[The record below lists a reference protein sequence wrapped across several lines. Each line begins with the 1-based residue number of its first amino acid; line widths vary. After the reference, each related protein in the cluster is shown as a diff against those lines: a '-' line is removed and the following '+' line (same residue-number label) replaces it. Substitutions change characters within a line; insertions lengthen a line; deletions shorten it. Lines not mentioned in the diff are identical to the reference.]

1 MELGAA
7 YAMATQLLRQHGLG
21 DWHVVFD
28 RAKTRAGVCRSDAR
42 QIGLSAALTRLHAEP
57 EVRDTVLHEIA
68 HALVG
73 PRHGHDTVWQAA
85 ALRIGCSAQRCLP
98 PDAPRV
104 AAPWVGTCPAGHT
117 TGRHRRPERVAIC
130 RRCVGPARKRVFE
143 WRHLGRSV
151 PMHPQYDAELA
162 ALQGVMPL
170 PEPPPVA
177 VGARV
182 RVVASGRFCGA
193 VGPVVK
199 RGRTRF
205 HVRVGEGVVTVP
217 LAYVAPA

>member
-7 YAMATQLLRQHGLG
+7 HAMATQLLRQHGLG

-28 RAKTRAGVCRSDAR
+28 RAKTRAGVCRSAAR

-68 HALVG
+68 HAMVG
-73 PRHGHDTVWQAA
+73 PRHGHDPVWRAA

-98 PDAPRV
+98 SDAPRV
-104 AAPWVGTCPAGHT
+104 AAPWVGTCPEGHT
-117 TGRHRRPERVAIC
+117 TARHRRPERVAIC
-130 RRCVGPARKRVFE
+130 RRCAGPLQTRVFE

-151 PMHPQYDAELA
+151 PMHPQYAAELA
-162 ALQGVMPL
+162 AVRGVPL
-170 PEPPPVA
+170 PAPAPVA

-182 RVVASGRFCGA
+182 RVMAPGRFCGA
-193 VGPVVK
+193 VGSVVK

-205 HVRVGEGVVTVP
+205 HVRVREGVVTVP
-217 LAYVAPA
+217 FAYVEPA